1 MKKIIIILI
10 ALTGFVTTLKAQQVL
25 NQYLVT
31 AAKNNPGL
39 KVKFNEYM
47 AAMQVGDQ
55 VSTLQDMQLAFG
67 YFIQPVE
74 TRVGPQRA
82 RISLSQMFPW
92 FGQLKANRSVADE
105 TANAKL
111 ELFEDA
117 KSKLFYEVKSA
128 YYNLWFTNKAIEIT
142 NENIDLLNMLNKV
155 ALAKM
160 EAGLVSSVDQLRV
173 EMELADLKNRLALLK
188 DRLTAQTTAFNNLLN
203 VENDRE
209 IVFPDTLPVPG
220 HAITKEAVLDS
231 INILNHQLTALE
243 HEYNSFVNRETA
255 SRKQGAPKISL
266 VVDYIFIGKSD
277 NPALD
282 ASLNGKDAVL
292 FPKIGITVPIYR
304 KKYKAMVNEAVYR
317 QQAALNKKEDKINLL
332 ETLLEKVLAEYKD
345 AGRRYEL
352 YLEQRRLAYQAL
364 EILRTQYIAGN
375 NNFEEIL
382 RMERRLLKYQLELEK
397 ARTDK
402 NAAYAFILYLMG
414 K

>member
-266 VVDYIFIGKSD
+266 GVDYIFIGKSD